1 MSSYKLGCFASVAIL
16 SSCLVACGGGNGSD
30 SPAVGSSSSSAV
42 APTPAK
48 TASEAFQD
56 MYGVKP
62 GIYEMTFKG
71 YSSTVVTQARIL
83 ANETAIG
90 TLWGFVPYFE
100 ICNDID
106 EDELPNHFGAGMD
119 QGDLPK
125 GQIYYRPV
133 NSNYGDDVILTVDAT
148 NPNILVGTRFN
159 ETNAEKEDITMRWI
173 SGDKD
178 YSEGSVDLT
187 TSISGLETINS
198 TSVCYSSRSEV
209 VDYGDGV
216 SVVED
221 NLFINILKKR
231 VLGENA
237 GMSGDRIAGI
247 RIVEDSYLGDKKNNA
262 FFTVFLQE
270 GRFVKELI
278 PHGLV
283 NEKKDEFGNVD
294 GEKTHA
300 TSPDALSFTV
310 DIKGDAGT
318 EATGFFVKGNIT
330 LEPK

>member
-1 MSSYKLGCFASVAIL
+1 
-16 SSCLVACGGGNGSD
+16 
-30 SPAVGSSSSSAV
+30 
-42 APTPAK
+42 
-48 TASEAFQD
+48 
-56 MYGVKP
+56 
-62 GIYEMTFKG
+62 
-71 YSSTVVTQARIL
+71 
-83 ANETAIG
+83 
-90 TLWGFVPYFE
+90 
-100 ICNDID
+100 
-106 EDELPNHFGAGMD
+106 
-119 QGDLPK
+119 LPK

-133 NSNYGDDVILTVDAT
+133 NSNFGDDVILTVDAT
-148 NPNILVGTRFN
+148 NPNLLVGTRFN

-187 TSISGLETINS
+187 TSISGLEIINS
-198 TSVCYSSRSEV
+198 ASVCYSSRSEV

-216 SVVED
+216 TVVED

-237 GMSGDRIAGI
+237 GLSGDRIAGI

-270 GRFVKELI
+270 GTFAKELI

-294 GEKTHA
+294 GETTHA

-310 DIKGDAGT
+310 DIKGDAAT
-318 EATGFFVKGNIT
+318 EAAGFFVKGNIT

>member
-1 MSSYKLGCFASVAIL
+1 
-16 SSCLVACGGGNGSD
+16 
-30 SPAVGSSSSSAV
+30 
-42 APTPAK
+42 
-48 TASEAFQD
+48 
-56 MYGVKP
+56 
-62 GIYEMTFKG
+62 MTFKG

-100 ICNDID
+100 ICNDLD
-106 EDELPNHFGAGMD
+106 EGELPNHFGAGMD

-133 NSNYGDDVILTVDAT
+133 NSNFGDDVILTVDAT
-148 NPNILVGTRFN
+148 NPNLLVGTRFN

-198 TSVCYSSRSEV
+198 ASVCYSSRSEV

-216 SVVED
+216 AVVED

-262 FFTVFLQE
+262 FFTVFLQK
-270 GRFVKELI
+270 GIFAKELI

-294 GEKTHA
+294 GESTHA

-310 DIKGDAGT
+310 DIKGDAAT
-318 EATGFFVKGNIT
+318 EAAGFFVKGNIT